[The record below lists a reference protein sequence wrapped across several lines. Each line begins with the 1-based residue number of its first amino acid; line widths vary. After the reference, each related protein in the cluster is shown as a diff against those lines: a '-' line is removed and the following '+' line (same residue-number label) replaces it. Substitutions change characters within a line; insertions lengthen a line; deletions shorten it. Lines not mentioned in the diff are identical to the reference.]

1 MDLPGVP
8 SAVLEE
14 LKAAAREAGLS
25 RLALV
30 GGVVR
35 DWLLHCSHGRHWTGV
50 PDLDWVVEGEAAQ
63 LASVLQ
69 RRCGSQRITGARSPV

>member
-35 DWLLHCSHGRHWTGV
+35 DWLLHSNGLLGSTW
-50 PDLDWVVEGEAAQ
+50 PAA
-63 LASVLQ
+63 
-69 RRCGSQRITGARSPV
+69 